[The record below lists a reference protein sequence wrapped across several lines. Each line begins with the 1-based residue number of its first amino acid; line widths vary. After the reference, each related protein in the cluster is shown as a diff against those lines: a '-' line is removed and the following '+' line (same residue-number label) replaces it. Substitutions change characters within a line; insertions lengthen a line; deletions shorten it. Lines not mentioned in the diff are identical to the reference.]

1 MSTADN
7 NNAIIGK
14 GDTPTY
20 TVITDISDNP
30 IKVDNNAAH
39 FKGLIL
45 DVADYVRRTGHFLA
59 LVEQGVALRGSKT
72 VVDSNSAIPFVK
84 GMVTGAKTY
93 GPDDP
98 CPPFYF

>member
-39 FKGLIL
+39 FKP
-45 DVADYVRRTGHFLA
+45 VARPQDRRR
-59 LVEQGVALRGSKT
+59 LRPT
-72 VVDSNSAIPFVK
+72 DSWEHV
-84 GMVTGAKTY
+84 GARQSIAVLK
-93 GPDDP
+93 
-98 CPPFYF
+98 